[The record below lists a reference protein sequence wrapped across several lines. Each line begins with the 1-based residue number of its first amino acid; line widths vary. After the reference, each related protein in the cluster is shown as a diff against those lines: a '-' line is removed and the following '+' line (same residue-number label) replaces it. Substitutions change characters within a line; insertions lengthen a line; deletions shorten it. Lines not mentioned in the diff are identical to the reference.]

1 MGEELVTLKNYH
13 RFDERRREVVELLKE
28 EFTEGFLL
36 LDEFES
42 RVALA
47 ENAKAVEELDAL
59 VADLRQRPEELFA
72 RTITDS
78 EKIAVKMATKKL
90 SGTILSTRRLE
101 IEATMSTVRIDYQEA
116 RPIRGIQEIAVDLGM
131 SNLIL
136 YLPDDVAVENRVE
149 EDMSTFKEIKN
160 KYYHPDE
167 AKTLIRITGSARMS
181 TIKIKRKRY
190 WFSSKKQQN

>member
-1 MGEELVTLKNYH
+1 MDDRIPALRNEGRLAQRRTAVIETLKTE
-13 RFDERRREVVELLKE
+13 FAEGGLQLKE
-28 EFTEGFLL
+28 
-36 LDEFES
+36 FED
-42 RVALA
+42 RVTAA

-72 RTITDS
+72 RAITES

-160 KYYHPDE
+160 KYCRPDE
-167 AKTLIRITGSARMS
+167 AKTLIRINGSARMS

-190 WFSSKKQQN
+190 WFSSKKQSN